1 MLSILMQ
8 SCNPGAIE
16 EHTAGE
22 YRTRVYKEQV
32 FPWPFTFISGSD
44 SSILNPPTIPVQ
56 SVSETAGVYRTRLG
70 PWAVPFTDCVRIHP
84 RPLKGGTPHIQRDH
98 RRHLLLLLQSY
109 QSRRNP
115 QSHCNPDATQGEK
128 TMQRDVRN

>member
-1 MLSILMQ
+1 MQ
-8 SCNPGAIE
+8 SCNPDAIE
-16 EHTAGE
+16 EHTENIELE
-22 YRTRVYKEQV
+22 YIKNRCSHGHSLII
-32 FPWPFTFISGSD
+32 FISGSD

-56 SVSETAGVYRTRLG
+56 SVNETAGVYRTRLG